1 MKREMIPSFAE
12 LERHKELVPEIN
24 PAAVI
29 AMLRIKTVSE
39 EIQDSILDVLQQT
52 YHLSE
57 GKFCALIVLHQRGE
71 KGMAPSEL
79 AEKVGVTRATISNML
94 QRMERDGLVD
104 IRPAEQDGRGKIVKL
119 TQAGCDFMEEILPPH
134 YLRVSK
140 LMEKLTEDE
149 QKKLIMLLEK
159 LSA

>member
-94 QRMERDGLVD
+94 QRMERDGLVY

>member
-1 MKREMIPSFAE
+1 M
-12 LERHKELVPEIN
+12 
-24 PAAVI
+24 
-29 AMLRIKTVSE
+29 
-39 EIQDSILDVLQQT
+39 
-52 YHLSE
+52 
-57 GKFCALIVLHQRGE
+57 
-71 KGMAPSEL
+71 
-79 AEKVGVTRATISNML
+79 
-94 QRMERDGLVD
+94 
-104 IRPAEQDGRGKIVKL
+104 KL

>member
-94 QRMERDGLVD
+94 QRMERDGLVY
-104 IRPAEQDGRGKIVKL
+104 IRPAEQDGRGKIVNL
-119 TQAGCDFMEEILPPH
+119 TQEGRDFMEEILPPH

>member
-94 QRMERDGLVD
+94 QRMERDGLVY
-104 IRPAEQDGRGKIVKL
+104 IRPAEQDGRGKIVNL
-119 TQAGCDFMEEILPPH
+119 TQAGRDFMEEILPPH